1 MKPKEGKKMSNEI
14 VKLIE
19 ETAQQE
25 SVKALAEE
33 YIKDGYTEDEALDIL
48 RQLQYV

>member
-1 MKPKEGKKMSNEI
+1 MPKMPTEI

-25 SVKALAEE
+25 SIKALVAEYVNE
-33 YIKDGYTEDEALDIL
+33 GYTEDEALDIL